1 LYFKT
6 QGARAYE
13 DAIKF
18 ASETGVDD
26 IGVVA
31 AATPGLEATKGM
43 TPLQLQDF
51 ISQNPERGKLL
62 LESLQTRGGLG
73 VDSTGNVLYSK
84 TRPIFRF
91 LNNWTALQL
100 YKIRHGFIY

>member
-18 ASETGVDD
+18 ASETGVND

-73 VDSTGNVLYSK
+73 VDSSENILTQK
-84 TRPIFRF
+84 QDPF
-91 LNNWTALQL
+91 LDFLTIGQPFNYT
-100 YKIRHGFIY
+100 K